1 MTIGHLAR
9 LDISGR
15 LAVPGWGAVLGE
27 QADMGCWV
35 GADPGGKDS
44 FGVALLDASGGLELA
59 TVSSVDEAVDR
70 IVSRGEPLGL
80 GIDAPMWWSSD
91 GGGRRKADERIR
103 KRYGIHPGTVQSVN
117 SLRGAAL
124 VGSAMLAFRIRQRFP
139 GARITEAHPKAL
151 LKALELD
158 EHAFAERF
166 GISTGWCNEHERDG
180 AIAAVCAREGF
191 EGRWPAD
198 LTEQRH
204 RPELDPQ
211 SYCLA
216 PMRYFWPEPV

>member
-1 MTIGHLAR
+1 
-9 LDISGR
+9 
-15 LAVPGWGAVLGE
+15 
-27 QADMGCWV
+27 MGCWV

-44 FGVALLDASGGLELA
+44 FGVALLDAASGGLEFA
-59 TVSSVDEAVDR
+59 TVSSVDEAVEQ

-103 KRYGIHPGTVQSVN
+103 KRYGIHPGTVQSPN

-124 VGSAMLAFRIRQRFP
+124 VGGMMLAFRIRQRFP
-139 GARITEAHPKAL
+139 CARITEAHPKAL
-151 LKALELD
+151 LLALGLD
-158 EHAFAERF
+158 GPDFAERF
-166 GISTGWCNEHERDG
+166 GISKGWGSEHERDG

-191 EGRWPAD
+191 EGRWPTD

-204 RPELDPQ
+204 RSELDPQ
-211 SYCLA
+211 SYWLA